1 MQSAAVDERA
11 SIQDPTVPISDRNL
25 LAFLG
30 LDTLGAV
37 EPVTIDSALG
47 VPAIWAAVNFLAGTL
62 AGLPLHVYRRTGS
75 GRERLT
81 GSLANLL
88 HDAVNDEMSSFEWR
102 KYTFEQVFT
111 HGRGVS
117 FIERHPSGRALNLWP
132 LVPEQLTIRME
143 GGRRFYDYS
152 DGGRRVTYAAA
163 DVIDLPFMLRSD
175 RITHR
180 SPIIANKPVVA
191 LAQAVTRYGAKYFSA
206 GGVPPFAVEGPFL
219 SPGAIKRAAED
230 LMGAV
235 REAAKEN
242 RLALT
247 LPAGHTIKPIG
258 ADPEKSQL
266 VELQRFLIQQIAR
279 IYSMPPT
286 FLQDLSNGTFSNTE
300 QMDLHFVK
308 HTLKRWIE
316 QFEQEVN
323 LKLFGRASNARFV
336 EFNVDGL
343 LRGDFKTRY
352 DGYAQAVQ
360 NALMTPNEVRRLEN
374 LPDDPRGEQLLIQ
387 GATVP
392 LGRQPQDEPSA
403 DEPPPDEPPADAPPP
418 ETEEDEDGN

>member
-1 MQSAAVDERA
+1 MQLVEERA
-11 SIQDPTVPISDRNL
+11 SIEDPTVPISDRNL

-30 LDTLGAV
+30 LDTLGGTV

-62 AGLPLHVYRRTGS
+62 AGLPLHVYRRTGQ
-75 GRERLT
+75 GRERIA
-81 GSLANLL
+81 GPLANLL
-88 HDAVNDEMSSFEWR
+88 HDAVNDEMSSFDWR
-102 KYTFEQVFT
+102 KYTFEQVLT

-117 FIERHPSGRALNLWP
+117 FIERAAKGGKPLNIWP
-132 LVPEQLTIRME
+132 LVPQQLTIRLA
-143 GGRRFYDYS
+143 GGRRFYDYV
-152 DGGRRVTYAAA
+152 DGGRKVTYAASE
-163 DVIDLPFMLRSD
+163 VIDLPFMLASD

-180 SPIIANKPVVA
+180 SPIITNKQTVA
-191 LAQAVTRYGAKYFSA
+191 LAQAVTRYGAKYFNA
-206 GGVPPFAVEGPFL
+206 GGVPPFAVEGPFQ
-219 SPGAIKRAAED
+219 SPGSIKRASDD

-242 RLALT
+242 RLALA
-247 LPAGHTIKPIG
+247 LPLGHAIKPIG

-286 FLQDLSNGTFSNTE
+286 FLQDLTNGTFSNTE
-300 QMDLHFVK
+300 QQDLHFVK
-308 HTLKRWIE
+308 HTMKRWIE

-323 LKLFGRASNARFV
+323 LKLFGRSSNARFV
-336 EFNVDGL
+336 EFNLDGL
-343 LRGDFKTRY
+343 LRGDFKTRF

-360 NALMTPNEVRRLEN
+360 NALMKPNEVRRLEN
-374 LPDDPRGEQLLIQ
+374 LPDDPRGDQLLIQ

-392 LGRQPQDEPSA
+392 LGTQAHVGEAPQPVEP
-403 DEPPPDEPPADAPPP
+403 
-418 ETEEDEDGN
+418 EDHDDNGN